1 MALKLMFLCNKQTQ
15 NSTQVVTGDW
25 PAGSGGPNRNRL
37 NVLSPIVGTCTVVR
51 NSTGIPDFKIV
62 ENAERDETEWST
74 NVEIIGL
81 VLLSRK
87 CRFLG

>member
-1 MALKLMFLCNKQTQ
+1 
-15 NSTQVVTGDW
+15 
-25 PAGSGGPNRNRL
+25 
-37 NVLSPIVGTCTVVR
+37 VR